1 MGVYVA
7 RMVVKELIKTGI
19 VIKGSVIT
27 ILGVTFKE
35 NISDVRNSRVIDIV
49 RELES
54 FDICVQVYAPL
65 ADKKDVIN
73 EYGLEIMGWKQL
85 GKADA
90 VILAVTHKEFL
101 DGGWDYIVDLLR
113 NRSGVVFDV
122 KSSLP
127 RENKPGKIILKRL

>member
-54 FDICVQVYAPL
+54 FDINVQVYDPL
-65 ADKKDVIN
+65 ADKKDVFN
-73 EYGLEIMGWKQL
+73 EYNLEILDKKL
-85 GKADA
+85 LEKADA
-90 VILAVTHKEFL
+90 VILAVTHQEFL
-101 DGGWDYIVDLLR
+101 DNGWNYIVDLLR
-113 NRSGVVFDV
+113 NQSGVVFDV
-122 KSSLP
+122 KSALS
-127 RENKPGKIILKRL
+127 RDKKPEKIILKRL